1 MSTLIEETSVADLSG
16 LQLLP
21 WAKTFLDYTDAV
33 VADIPEDDAALDWRP
48 TDEAGSWYFSIREQA
63 MHIADER
70 HDALWLKGEDPKD
83 RLFMQEFGG
92 PSKPWVF
99 RNGSRAEIFESLKE
113 GRRLLNELLSK
124 PHNELLETTD
134 RLRIKHRDH
143 IAKLRD
149 EGKDE
154 QADLLEARGPARI
167 INQVL
172 FLIAHEQAHRAVL
185 QTMLRQR
192 GHSVT
197 RYA

>member
-1 MSTLIEETSVADLSG
+1 MTEETALADLSG

-21 WAKTFLDYTDAV
+21 WAKIFLDYTDAIV
-33 VADIPEDDAALDWRP
+33 NDIPEDEAALDWRP
-48 TDEAGSWYFSIREQA
+48 ADDAGTWYFSIREQA
-63 MHIADER
+63 MHIVDER
-70 HDALWLKGEDPKD
+70 HDVLWLRGEDPKD

-92 PSKPWVF
+92 TAKPWDF
-99 RNGSRAEIFESLKE
+99 KQGSRAEIIESLKE

-124 PHNELLETTD
+124 PHQELLGTTD
-134 RLRIKHRDH
+134 RLRLKHRDQ
-143 IAKLRD
+143 IEKLRD
-149 EGKDE
+149 DGKDE

-192 GHSVT
+192 GHTVT
-197 RYA
+197 RMA